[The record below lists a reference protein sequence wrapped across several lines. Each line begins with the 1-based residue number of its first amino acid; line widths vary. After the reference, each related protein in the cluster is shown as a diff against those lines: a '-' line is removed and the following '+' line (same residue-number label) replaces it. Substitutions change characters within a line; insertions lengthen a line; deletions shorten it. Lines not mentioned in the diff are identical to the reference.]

1 MNNFVHRFQHVALAN
16 IMTTTRQIA
25 HKLHATLNRVG
36 LIVLIICLLGA
47 TSFTALTPTAS
58 AASAPA
64 KSAEQ
69 GKDAALLVKQ
79 SDRFLTLPPGKAVTV
94 WFEFQN
100 TGTSTW
106 TKNDPR
112 PVGLNTDDPFR
123 RQSKFEAK
131 TWRASWRPARLVQ
144 KTVKPGGIGRVRF
157 AVQAPKK
164 PGIYRERF
172 ILTRDTKT
180 KIPGGG
186 AEFVIL
192 VGKDR
197 NLELV
202 YKAQLKEKKISLWVK
217 PGERVYRPVEFRN
230 VGYAT
235 WKTQGFGVTNLTP
248 VQPEGSV
255 AASATSA
262 LTVASTPAVTKS
274 AGIRESTTAILDVI
288 APATSGTY
296 TETFGLYGPYGVIS
310 GSTFSVELTVS
321 EQDKPP
327 LDAEPIIRVGVYA
340 PGKTSSTSPLFKP
353 VGVTANGPYEIRNA
367 DTGEVLASL
376 TASELATIQYDQKT
390 NLYSLTTP
398 TGTSTSSAA
407 LSFVPLAAETI
418 MELKSTSLKN
428 YNLFRGTIEARY
440 APATK
445 KLWIINQLAAELY
458 LRGLAETSSVAPLE
472 FVKTLVTAARTYA
485 LYHTFRAT
493 KHANENYHINSTTD
507 QVYRG
512 YGYELKTPNI
522 TEGVTATRGMVVIHP
537 SMITEKNKI
546 GVIVAAYSSG
556 TDGRTRSYQEVWGG
570 PPDLFPYLVSVPD
583 PNGII
588 PNATTLPGNHMVG
601 LSATGALRTTVNEG
615 LTYDTVLRYYYT
627 GTSVI
632 KAYL

>member
-1 MNNFVHRFQHVALAN
+1 MSTV
-16 IMTTTRQIA
+16 RQI
-25 HKLHATLNRVG
+25 KGRRTATLNRVG
-36 LIVLIICLLGA
+36 LVVLLISLLGA
-47 TSFTALTPTAS
+47 ASFPAFTPTAS
-58 AASAPA
+58 AASASI

-69 GKDAALLVKQ
+69 DKDAALLVKQ

-112 PVGLNTDDPFR
+112 PIGLNTDDPFR
-123 RQSKFEAK
+123 RQSKFETK
-131 TWRASWRPARLVQ
+131 TWRASWRPARLFQ
-144 KTVKPGGIGRVRF
+144 KTVKPGEIGRVRF

-164 PGIYRERF
+164 AGIYRERF
-172 ILTRDTKT
+172 VLTRDAKS

-192 VGKDR
+192 VGKER
-197 NLELV
+197 NPELV
-202 YKAQLKEKKISLWVK
+202 YKAQVKEKKISLWVK
-217 PGERVYRPVEFRN
+217 PEQRVYRPVAFRN

-235 WKTQGFGVTNLTP
+235 WKTQGFGITNLTP
-248 VQPEGSV
+248 VPPTGSV

-321 EQDKPP
+321 AEDKPP
-327 LDAEPIIRVGVYA
+327 LEAEPIIRVGVYA
-340 PGKTSSTSPLFKP
+340 PGKMSSASTLFKP
-353 VGVTANGPYEIRNA
+353 VGVTAIGSYEIRNA
-367 DTGEVLASL
+367 DTGEVLANL
-376 TASELATIQYDQKT
+376 ASSEVTTIQYDQKT
-390 NLYSLTTP
+390 SLYSLTTP
-398 TGTSTSSAA
+398 TGASTSSAA
-407 LSFVPLAAETI
+407 IRFVPLAAETI

-428 YNLFRGTIEARY
+428 FNLFRGTIEVRY

-445 KLWIINQLAAELY
+445 KLWIINELATEPY
-458 LRGLAETSSVAPLE
+458 LRGLAETTSIAPLE

-493 KHANENYHINSTTD
+493 KHANENFHINSTTD

-522 TEGVTATRGMVVIHP
+522 TEGVTSTRGMVVTHP
-537 SMITEKNKI
+537 SMITEKNRI

-556 TDGRTRSYQEVWGG
+556 TDGRTRSYEEVWGG

-588 PNATTLPGNHMVG
+588 PNATAIPGNHMVG
-601 LSATGALRTTVNEG
+601 MSATGALRTTVNEG